1 MSIESFPRPG
11 VVLRERLGQLG
22 AFIDAFPVF
31 FPVRHEVLRSRS
43 DVSERRSDDRD
54 VKTHHFTRSSHD
66 RLGRESILRRAS
78 LDNVHDVEIVTR
90 AVVELKKKVE
100 IGFTDSTK
108 IKRLPSSALA
118 SRQVFVGEASRV

>member
-1 MSIESFPRPG
+1 MSAKGDPTSREPDDLGMVEIAYE
-11 VVLRERLGQLG
+11 VALRFSSDGIQEYARLQC
-22 AFIDAFPVF
+22 
-31 FPVRHEVLRSRS
+31 
-43 DVSERRSDDRD
+43 DRD